1 MDFRLK
7 QLQSFLT
14 LAELLNFGKA
24 SQALY
29 VSQPTLTFQI
39 KSLEEAL
46 GVRLFERTRHSV
58 SLTHAGIAFAEYA
71 ETILKTAA
79 EAKAHLGALENRL
92 HLRIACGPVGQYV
105 LLPAVLRSLA
115 ACDPGFQ
122 LELCE
127 LTTEEQ
133 MARLPSGGVDALFMV
148 RALPIPG
155 IRFEPICNETMVAMV
170 SRHSHLARGRTIS
183 VYDLRDKK
191 IIASRVEDCR
201 FHQARLR
208 QLLAP
213 FGIVPRILEV
223 PYSCAVQLA
232 YAGAGEGIVFATSSM
247 MKCSFPDV
255 VAIPFAEKLPEMQL
269 GIVAMASNKSPA
281 LEVFRRVAV
290 QCFAAAK
297 DLVGNG
303 TRGPFVAPSTIAL
316 GA

>member
-7 QLQSFLT
+7 QLQSFVT
-14 LAELLNFGKA
+14 LAELLNYGRA
-24 SQALY
+24 SQVLY

-46 GVRLFERTRHSV
+46 GARLFERTRNSV
-58 SLTHAGIAFAEYA
+58 SLTGAGVAFAAYA

-79 EAKAHLGALENRL
+79 RAKAHLGELENRL

-115 ACDPGFQ
+115 ACNPNFQ

-133 MARLPSGGVDALFMV
+133 MAKLPSGGVDALFMV

-155 IRFEPICNETMVAMV
+155 ITFDPICREPLVAMV
-170 SRHSHLARGRTIS
+170 SRHSHLARVRTIS

-191 IIASRVEDCR
+191 IIASRAEDCR
-201 FHQARLR
+201 FHQPFLH

-232 YAGAGEGIVFATSSM
+232 YAGAGEGIVFATASM

-255 VAIPFAEKLPEMQL
+255 VAVPFVEKLPESQL
-269 GIVAMASNKSPA
+269 GIVAMESNKTPA
-281 LEVFRRVAV
+281 LDVFRQVAV
-290 QCFAAAK
+290 QCFAATK
-297 DLVGNG
+297 NLI
-303 TRGPFVAPSTIAL
+303 GPGKRSPFAPASIAL